1 MPSSKSLAQAI
12 LEKNFAKGDQKEIMS
27 MLVKA
32 ADAGRADQLQRVLK
46 SLSDQR
52 DMIGQKRK
60 LLSREDRKERFK
72 LTQSMRT
79 IDAMIELLGQGKR
92 RPIGVI

>member
-1 MPSSKSLAQAI
+1 MPSSKTLAKAI

-52 DMIGQKRK
+52 DMIAQKRREV
-60 LLSREDRKERFK
+60 SREDRLKRLK
-72 LTQSMRT
+72 LIQSMRT
-79 IDAMIELLGQGKR
+79 IDAMIELLGGGK
-92 RPIGVI
+92 